1 MKEKFWG
8 FYKKYNICY
17 ILLILAF
24 YCIQLLLYETSKIIS
39 TDWHVIDMKI
49 DELIPF
55 CKYFIVFY
63 FTYYFF
69 PPIQLYLMSYNDKR
83 KFYKILISVLLSIIV
98 SNICFWV
105 YQVKMVRPEITGNDF
120 FSSLVRWIYGMDK
133 GALNC
138 FPSIHA
144 IMGTLMVISGFK
156 TKGFPKWFQIT
167 SIVFGVGCIMSTVFV
182 KQHYFI
188 DMVVGTII
196 MLVFY
201 LLVNFIDNRI
211 IKNKEKSN
219 I

>member
-1 MKEKFWG
+1 MKEKVLN
-8 FYKKYNICY
+8 FYKKYHIYY
-17 ILLILAF
+17 ILLIAGF

-39 TDWHVIDMKI
+39 TDWHVINMKI
-49 DELIPF
+49 DDLIPF

-83 KFYKILISVLLSIIV
+83 KFYKILISVLLSIMV

-105 YQVKMVRPEITGNDF
+105 YQVKMIRPEIVGDDF
-120 FSSLVRWIYGMDK
+120 FSFLVRWIYGMDK

-144 IMGTLMVISGFK
+144 IMGTLMVISGVK

-167 SIVFGVGCIMSTVFV
+167 SIVFGVGCILSTVFI

-196 MLVFY
+196 MLFFY
-201 LLVNFIDNRI
+201 FLVTFIDNKFL
-211 IKNKEKSN
+211 KNRKDSN